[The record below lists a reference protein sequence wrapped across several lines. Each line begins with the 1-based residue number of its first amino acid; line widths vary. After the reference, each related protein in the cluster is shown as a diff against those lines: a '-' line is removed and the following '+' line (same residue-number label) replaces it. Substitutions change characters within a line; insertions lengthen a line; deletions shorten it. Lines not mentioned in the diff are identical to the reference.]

1 MRFWSMPGP
10 AGFLDEMLRAT
21 QEGLNV
27 VIAAPTNGAV
37 ALDAAL
43 LDGLR
48 TRWVERV
55 PAAGSE
61 PPLTL
66 VARAL
71 GAASP
76 IRTMDDL
83 FADSCFQGL
92 GVLYLE
98 GITDAT
104 WPRWK
109 QFFAD
114 YDDLSKDRAVDQRP
128 LLVSVLCGMD
138 LPPQITE
145 SVTYRGLRWFGY
157 ASELDLTQY
166 VLGRLECASGN
177 AGCRLL
183 AATIVA
189 KLALG
194 DVELAEDLASR
205 TLEEIWVPE
214 PVLREAA
221 RKNGWIK
228 GTHRH
233 WTKGTVYR
241 VDGRDE
247 VHSALLVLDDPGC
260 VVRSRIWAAQAAMLL
275 PAIERERRKLVRRAR
290 NWLKPPFHLMDG
302 ESVAD
307 ADDLEIGPLE
317 YQLNR
322 GRAPEELKRRA
333 GDLKYLRNKL
343 AHMETLSVEESL
355 YSGLL

>member
-1 MRFWSMPGP
+1 MSFWSMPGP
-10 AGFLDEMLRAT
+10 AGFLDEVLQAT
-21 QEGLNV
+21 QDGLNV
-27 VIAAPTNGAV
+27 VVAAPVSGAFG
-37 ALDAAL
+37 LDAAL

-55 PAAGSE
+55 SVLGSD
-61 PPLTL
+61 PPVAQ

-71 GAASP
+71 GAEP
-76 IRTMDDL
+76 TIRTMDDL
-83 FADSCFQGL
+83 FADSRFEGL

-104 WPRWK
+104 WPAWR

-138 LPPQITE
+138 LPPEITE
-145 SVTYRGLRWFGY
+145 SVTYRGLRWLGH
-157 ASELDLTQY
+157 ASELDFTQY
-166 VLGRLECASGN
+166 VLERLEFAPDNEG
-177 AGCRLL
+177 GRLL
-183 AATIVA
+183 AAAIVA
-189 KLALG
+189 KVALG
-194 DVELAEDLASR
+194 DVELAEGLASR
-205 TLEEIWVPE
+205 TLDEIWAPE
-214 PVLREAA
+214 PALREMAEM
-221 RKNGWIK
+221 KGWIK

-241 VDGRDE
+241 VAGRDE

-260 VVRSRIWAAQAAMLL
+260 VVRSRVWAAQAAMLL

-290 NWLKPPFHLMDG
+290 NWLKPPFEFKDG

-317 YQLNR
+317 YQLRR
-322 GRAPEELKRRA
+322 GRAPSELIRWA
-333 GDLKYLRNKL
+333 MDLKDLRNKL
-343 AHMETLSVEESL
+343 AHMEPLTVEESL
-355 YSGLL
+355 YRGLL